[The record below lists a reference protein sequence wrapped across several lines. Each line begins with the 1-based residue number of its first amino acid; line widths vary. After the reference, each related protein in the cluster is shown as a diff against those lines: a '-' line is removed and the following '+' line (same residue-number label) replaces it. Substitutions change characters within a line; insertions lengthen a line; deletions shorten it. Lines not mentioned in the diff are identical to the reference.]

1 VLGQG
6 GAFGDEASVV
16 LSRGRGSRLL
26 VLKALLAELGVR
38 ARIALARPFG
48 GDASPWRFPSHGFYG
63 HPLLRVEAGGEPL
76 WLDPGLRVAP
86 FATLPS
92 TVLDAEALLLPEPG
106 EPAEVV
112 RTPARTRVEEWREVI
127 VRVALEAD
135 GGATVQGE
143 DRYHGAAGGA
153 VRAALERVD
162 ANARR
167 QVVESMLARSFR
179 GLALSEVLVLG
190 EDDGEGPLVLRWSG
204 RVARLARP
212 VPGGGLVLD
221 TAILPARLGARF
233 VQVAARSSPL
243 LLGAEERA
251 VLRIEVRAPE
261 GLVPVAG
268 PDRRAEGPAGA
279 FARTERLEGQTLVRE
294 DRLELSRARIAPDRY
309 GALAAFAAAV
319 DAAQEL
325 PSTFVARP
333 GG

>member
-1 VLGQG
+1 
-6 GAFGDEASVV
+6 
-16 LSRGRGSRLL
+16 
-26 VLKALLAELGVR
+26 
-38 ARIALARPFG
+38 
-48 GDASPWRFPSHGFYG
+48 
-63 HPLLRVEAGGEPL
+63 
-76 WLDPGLRVAP
+76 
-86 FATLPS
+86 
-92 TVLDAEALLLPEPG
+92 
-106 EPAEVV
+106 
-112 RTPARTRVEEWREVI
+112 
-127 VRVALEAD
+127 
-135 GGATVQGE
+135 
-143 DRYHGAAGGA
+143 
-153 VRAALERVD
+153 
-162 ANARR
+162 
-167 QVVESMLARSFR
+167 MLARSFR

-212 VPGGGLVLD
+212 APGGGLVLD

-279 FARTERLEGQTLVRE
+279 FARTERLEGRTLVRE